1 MDTKEN
7 YSNYIYIYI
16 YINKGWVQVTLA
28 VTLSN
33 VQVPCSICSRYA
45 CQLDVIYHLIYK
57 LIFIHYFKLQK
68 LEFKQ
73 LINDITINFLSS

>member
-7 YSNYIYIYI
+7 YSNYIYI

-45 CQLDVIYHLIYK
+45 CQLDVIYHSIYI
-57 LIFIHYFKLQK
+57 LMHYFRLQK
-68 LEFKQ
+68 LEFK
-73 LINDITINFLSS
+73 